1 MTRALVLEIK
11 GLLSDLLVSN
21 KTNLRQRM
29 LKDALYLMEE
39 LKLNT
44 KEIEK
49 ALKSEIDGKI
59 EKVNAIVEKTL
70 EEIDEL
76 EYSESE

>member
-29 LKDALYLMEE
+29 LKDALDLMEE
-39 LKLNT
+39 LELDT
-44 KEIEK
+44 KDIGK

-70 EEIDEL
+70 EKIDEL
-76 EYSESE
+76 EYSDGE

>member
-29 LKDALYLMEE
+29 LKDALDLMEE
-39 LKLNT
+39 LELNT

-49 ALKSEIDGKI
+49 ALKGEIDGKI

>member
-11 GLLSDLLVSN
+11 GLLSDLLISN

-29 LKDALYLMEE
+29 LKDAFDLMEE
-39 LKLNT
+39 LELNT

-59 EKVNAIVEKTL
+59 EKVDAIVEKTL
-70 EEIDEL
+70 EEIDKL
-76 EYSESE
+76 EYSDSE

>member
-29 LKDALYLMEE
+29 LKDALDLMEE
-39 LKLNT
+39 LELNK

>member
-11 GLLSDLLVSN
+11 GLLSDLLNSN

-29 LKDALYLMEE
+29 LKDALDLMEE
-39 LKLNT
+39 LELNT

-49 ALKSEIDGKI
+49 ALKGEIDGKI

>member
-11 GLLSDLLVSN
+11 GLLSDLLNSN

-29 LKDALYLMEE
+29 LKDALDLMEE
-39 LKLNT
+39 LELNT

>member
-11 GLLSDLLVSN
+11 GLLSSLLISN

-29 LKDALYLMEE
+29 LKDALDLMEE
-39 LKLNT
+39 LELNT

>member
-29 LKDALYLMEE
+29 LKDALDLMEE
-39 LKLNT
+39 LELNT